1 MKVGKSGQADGLE
14 AFSDLFKHHD
24 AGWDKVHAA
33 LVSPVVGSEPVQWC
47 VQLDDVGAKENI
59 VSNLIEMKA

>member
-1 MKVGKSGQADGLE
+1 MKVGKSGHA
-14 AFSDLFKHHD
+14 DLFMHSD
-24 AGWDKVHAA
+24 VGRDDVHGA
-33 LVSPVVGSEPVQWC
+33 LISPVVGSEPVQRC